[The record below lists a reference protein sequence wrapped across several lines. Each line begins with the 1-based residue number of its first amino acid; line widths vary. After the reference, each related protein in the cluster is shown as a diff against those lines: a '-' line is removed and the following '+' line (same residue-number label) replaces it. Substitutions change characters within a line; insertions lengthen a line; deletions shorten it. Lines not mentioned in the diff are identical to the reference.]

1 MKRQPRLILSLLSAA
16 LIAYPIGML
25 WSQGVSEAELGK
37 QLLDLSASN
46 RFDEAQELALRYLR
60 EEPDAG
66 ELLYGFVKDLVE
78 NHDQFERAIAIID
91 KTLPALEEADPN
103 WGARVVEERGIA
115 IVFGRYKQTADKNDL
130 AEAKS
135 DFQHSVQLEPSMSE
149 AHFHLGVINAIEGDV
164 AESKASF
171 QKAIE
176 TSANPDITA
185 AMREWVAMA
194 EQNPQEFCRMMR
206 TFYSTS
212 NQ

>member
-1 MKRQPRLILSLLSAA
+1 MKRQPRLILSFLSAA
-16 LIAYPIGML
+16 LIACPIGML
-25 WSQGVSEAELGK
+25 WSQGVSEAQLGK
-37 QLLDLSASN
+37 QLLDLNARN
-46 RFDEAQELALRYLR
+46 RFDEAQELALGYLR
-60 EEPDAG
+60 KEPDAG

-78 NHDQFERAIAIID
+78 RYDQFERAIAIID
-91 KTLPALEEADPN
+91 KTLPALEEADPA
-103 WGARVVEERGIA
+103 WAARVVEERGIA

-135 DFQHSVQLEPSMSE
+135 DFQHCVQLEPSTSE

-206 TFYSTS
+206 TFYSAST
-212 NQ
+212 Q